1 MTKKIDLSDLKELNL
16 GPNWSENYQT
26 SKKKTK
32 VINSHKTSK
41 KQRRQKKE
49 FHEIKQK
56 LYNINFVP
64 CYKTLDK
71 IKKLMKVNGYA
82 YSLDEICEL
91 IIQRKNYKII
101 IRHKNRDLIFYKTKI
116 KNFYFSSKEILVKYI
131 IKNELRNFFEK
142 TNEKEIEISENYSE
156 LVVCPDTGVILPPKS
171 YHNFKILIK
180 DHYLKNSIKSDFD
193 KYCSRLKT
201 ISSSEIKNW
210 KETIKKSVDVYK
222 NIKDETENI
231 GIDKVQDIIKQNTFE
246 RYYKEISQIII
257 KYSEINQIDFNKDI
271 KINENF
277 LRKDIKETIKRHFKD
292 SKFNIF
298 EHDNNL
304 YIAAA
309 KFKQVDV
316 TSLNKLANLIISYVY
331 KNKINTK
338 LIISELSELKFQ
350 KKDIL
355 LEIKWL
361 AKEGYVQLF
370 TNGDLIIAKA

>member
-32 VINSHKTSK
+32 VINSNKTSK
-41 KQRRQKKE
+41 KQRRQKKD

-156 LVVCPDTGVILPPKS
+156 LVVCPDTGVILPPK
-171 YHNFKILIK
+171 
-180 DHYLKNSIKSDFD
+180 
-193 KYCSRLKT
+193 
-201 ISSSEIKNW
+201 
-210 KETIKKSVDVYK
+210 V
-222 NIKDETENI
+222 
-231 GIDKVQDIIKQNTFE
+231 
-246 RYYKEISQIII
+246 III
-257 KYSEINQIDFNKDI
+257 LKY
-271 KINENF
+271 
-277 LRKDIKETIKRHFKD
+277 
-292 SKFNIF
+292 
-298 EHDNNL
+298 
-304 YIAAA
+304 
-309 KFKQVDV
+309 
-316 TSLNKLANLIISYVY
+316 
-331 KNKINTK
+331 
-338 LIISELSELKFQ
+338 
-350 KKDIL
+350 
-355 LEIKWL
+355 
-361 AKEGYVQLF
+361 
-370 TNGDLIIAKA
+370 